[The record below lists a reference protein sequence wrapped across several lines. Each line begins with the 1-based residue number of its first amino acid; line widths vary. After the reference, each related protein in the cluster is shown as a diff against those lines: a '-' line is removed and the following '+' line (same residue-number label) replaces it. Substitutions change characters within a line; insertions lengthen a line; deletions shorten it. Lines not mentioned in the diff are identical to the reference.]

1 MSTRRRSGASC
12 ATPTSS
18 STERTISRL
27 GSCLTRRRWRRTSRS
42 CTAGPSRRTGWRS
55 RFALRSPRV
64 SVVSTRRRLYREVSR
79 RARPRASSTRP
90 PPWWGRSRRARRFG
104 CSSARRTRRRPAGST
119 QSTWGFDVARRGVLL
134 LSGGFDSPVAG
145 HLMAR
150 QGLDLIAAH
159 FSLEPITDDAAAM
172 KARTLCG
179 ILRIPSLYV
188 VRVGEAFAEVAQK
201 ANRRFYFILTKRLMV
216 RLADAIAD
224 LEGAEVLVT
233 GENLGQVS
241 SQTVASLR
249 AIDAVAHHP
258 ILRPLIG
265 FDKQEIVDRAKL
277 IGTYEVSKGP
287 EICDLLGPP
296 RPSTHARLDQILAEE
311 TKLDLP
317 ELVSSCLSK
326 LASEKFKANGP
337 PAPLPPRT
345 AG

>member
-1 MSTRRRSGASC
+1 M
-12 ATPTSS
+12 
-18 STERTISRL
+18 
-27 GSCLTRRRWRRTSRS
+27 
-42 CTAGPSRRTGWRS
+42 
-55 RFALRSPRV
+55 
-64 SVVSTRRRLYREVSR
+64 
-79 RARPRASSTRP
+79 RARPAPCTRNT
-90 PPWWGRSRRARRFG
+90 SG
-104 CSSARRTRRRPAGST
+104 CDMPTKGI
-119 QSTWGFDVARRGVLL
+119 LL

-159 FSLEPITDDAAAM
+159 FSLEPITDDAAAI
-172 KARTLCG
+172 KARTLCE
-179 ILRIPSLYV
+179 ILGIPSLYV
-188 VRVGEAFAEVAQK
+188 VRVGEAFAAVAHD
-201 ANRRFYFILTKRLMV
+201 ANRRFYFILTKRLMI

-249 AIDAVAHHP
+249 AIDAVARHP

-265 FDKQEIVDRAKL
+265 FDKQEIVDRAKV

-311 TKLDLP
+311 TKLDVP
-317 ELVSSCLSK
+317 GLVSSCLSR
-326 LASEKFKANGP
+326 LVSEKFKADGP
-337 PAPLPPRT
+337 AAQIPSSPGT
-345 AG
+345 AA